1 MNNMNI
7 KFDKNIKI
15 NDTIIA
21 VIYFDCD
28 LEKGNFNF
36 RMNPIIQD
44 KVLEKQE
51 LIQKELDEFKEFI
64 NKNLEFNNYPF
75 KLF

>member
-1 MNNMNI
+1 MNNMNV
-7 KFDKNIKI
+7 KFDKNIKV
-15 NDTIIA
+15 NNVVIA

-36 RMNPIIQD
+36 RMNPIIPD
-44 KVLEKQE
+44 KILENQE
-51 LIQKELDEFKEFI
+51 LIQKEIDEFKEFI
-64 NKNLEFNNYPF
+64 NRNLEFNKYLF

>member
-7 KFDKNIKI
+7 KFDKNIKVD
-15 NDTIIA
+15 NVVIA

-28 LEKGNFNF
+28 LEKGSFDF

-44 KVLEKQE
+44 KILENQE
-51 LIQKELDEFKEFI
+51 LIQKELDDFKEFI
-64 NKNLEFNNYPF
+64 NKNLEFNKYPF